1 MLLCVLFGVRHTIS
15 RAKVAQKFRT
25 AEYLLTDNVEKYVR
39 LSECPMAKVVGYEKK
54 RADARFFGVVKL
66 LSILS
71 VLKSF
76 IFQRSGLTSFS
87 AAVNL

>member
-1 MLLCVLFGVRHTIS
+1 MFLFRVRHTIS

-39 LSECPMAKVVGYEKK
+39 LSECPMAKVAGYEKK
-54 RADARFFGVVKL
+54 RADARFLGVVKL

-71 VLKSF
+71 IRSVIKFLF

-87 AAVNL
+87 AAV